1 MFRMNLNPLVA
12 SRTVFFVACLM
23 SVASA
28 SWSMDLLQAYEA
40 AKKHDATLRAARAA
54 ADAGRERLPQALAQ
68 LRPNVSANIAYN
80 QNQLSSTS
88 ANFFGR
94 EQTTDSNYASSNQTL
109 TVRQPIYRSAL
120 MAQYRQAMADVDN
133 SNALLA
139 QEEQSLPVRVSGAYF
154 EAMLTSEQLV
164 LVLAQRAAY
173 TAQLDAARK
182 SFAAGVGTRTDI
194 DEAQAR
200 LDMALSQELDARE
213 NVDYTLRQLQ
223 ILVNEPIERLAKLEV
238 SRLQLLAPQPD
249 SLSAWIERAEQ
260 NSPQLQALRARLE
273 AARQEL
279 QKAES
284 GHHPTLD
291 AVAQWSRS
299 ESESVT
305 SVNSKY
311 TNLVFGLQLS
321 IPIYGGGYA
330 SSVVRQ
336 SLAGVERA
344 KEELE
349 GARRDLGLRVHK
361 EFRSLSDSVPKIRA
375 IEQAARSADQLL
387 VSSRRSFSA
396 GSRTVL
402 DVLNAEQQRMLVLRD
417 LAQVRFSHLIAR
429 VRLLA
434 LVGAADDLAMQDIN
448 RMLQL

>member
-1 MFRMNLNPLVA
+1 MLRMNLNPRTA

-109 TVRQPIYRSAL
+109 TVRQPIYRSSL

-311 TNLVFGLQLS
+311 TNLVLGLQLS

>member
-1 MFRMNLNPLVA
+1 MFRMNLNPLTA

-213 NVDYTLRQLQ
+213 NVDYTVRQLQ

-311 TNLVFGLQLS
+311 TNLVLGLQLS

>member
-1 MFRMNLNPLVA
+1 MFRMNLNPLTA

-23 SVASA
+23 SGVSA

-213 NVDYTLRQLQ
+213 NVDYTVRQLQ

-311 TNLVFGLQLS
+311 TNLVLGLQLS

>member
-1 MFRMNLNPLVA
+1 MFRMNLNPLTA

-40 AKKHDATLRAARAA
+40 AKKHDSTLRAARAA

-213 NVDYTLRQLQ
+213 NVDYTVRQLQ

-311 TNLVFGLQLS
+311 TNLVLGLQLS

>member
-1 MFRMNLNPLVA
+1 MLRMNLNPRTA

-23 SVASA
+23 SGVSA

-311 TNLVFGLQLS
+311 TNLVLGLQLS

>member
-1 MFRMNLNPLVA
+1 
-12 SRTVFFVACLM
+12 
-23 SVASA
+23 
-28 SWSMDLLQAYEA
+28 
-40 AKKHDATLRAARAA
+40 
-54 ADAGRERLPQALAQ
+54 
-68 LRPNVSANIAYN
+68 
-80 QNQLSSTS
+80 
-88 ANFFGR
+88 
-94 EQTTDSNYASSNQTL
+94 
-109 TVRQPIYRSAL
+109 
-120 MAQYRQAMADVDN
+120 
-133 SNALLA
+133 
-139 QEEQSLPVRVSGAYF
+139 
-154 EAMLTSEQLV
+154 
-164 LVLAQRAAY
+164 
-173 TAQLDAARK
+173 
-182 SFAAGVGTRTDI
+182 
-194 DEAQAR
+194 
-200 LDMALSQELDARE
+200 MALSQELDARE

-238 SRLQLLAPQPD
+238 SRLQLLAPQPN

-311 TNLVFGLQLS
+311 TNLVLGLQLS

-387 VSSRRSFSA
+387 VSSRRSVAA
-396 GSRTVL
+396 GNRTIL

>member
-1 MFRMNLNPLVA
+1 MLRMNLNPRTA

-23 SVASA
+23 SGVSA

-109 TVRQPIYRSAL
+109 TVRQPRYRSGL

-154 EAMLTSEQLV
+154 EAMLTNEQLV

-238 SRLQLLAPQPD
+238 SRLQLLAPQPN

-311 TNLVFGLQLS
+311 TNLVLGLQLS

-387 VSSRRSFSA
+387 MSSRRSFSA
-396 GSRTVL
+396 GNRTVL

>member
-1 MFRMNLNPLVA
+1 MLRMNLNPLTA

-120 MAQYRQAMADVDN
+120 MAQYRQAIADVDN

-260 NSPQLQALRARLE
+260 NSPQLQALRAKLE

-284 GHHPTLD
+284 GHYPTLD

-311 TNLVFGLQLS
+311 TNLVLGLQLS

-387 VSSRRSFSA
+387 LSSRRSFSA
-396 GSRTVL
+396 GNRTVL

>member
-1 MFRMNLNPLVA
+1 MFRMNLNPLTA

-238 SRLQLLAPQPD
+238 SRLQLLSPQPN

-279 QKAES
+279 EKAES

-291 AVAQWSRS
+291 AIAQWSRS

-305 SVNSKY
+305 NVNSKY
-311 TNLVFGLQLS
+311 TNLVLGLQLS

-396 GSRTVL
+396 GNRTVL
-402 DVLNAEQQRMLVLRD
+402 DVLNAEQQRTLVLRD

-434 LVGAADDLAMQDIN
+434 LVGAADDLAMQEIN

>member
-1 MFRMNLNPLVA
+1 MLRMNLNPRTA

-23 SVASA
+23 SGVSA

-109 TVRQPIYRSAL
+109 TVRQPIYRSGL

-154 EAMLTSEQLV
+154 EAMLTNEQLV

-311 TNLVFGLQLS
+311 TNLVLGLQLS